1 MGDGRLYEHSE
12 EQVEID
18 ARLSEFGEGVDG
30 VAVSCSSE
38 FDVGNNNI
46 KKYGAG
52 FPDDVFMQVIDGAK
66 IRGLT
71 SESYFNYPD
80 VGNIEG
86 GLRKLKYIDKSLI
99 DYKKE
104 RNKYDMTDMIVDF
117 NKKHYDLMPDFDVV
131 IVDEAQDLSWLQW
144 KMVERV
150 LTKAKRVYIA
160 GDDDQ
165 AIYRWAGAR
174 PEFLMNM
181 DGTRTILNKSYRL
194 AE

>member
-1 MGDGRLYEHSE
+1 M
-12 EQVEID
+12 
-18 ARLSEFGEGVDG
+18 
-30 VAVSCSSE
+30 
-38 FDVGNNNI
+38 
-46 KKYGAG
+46 
-52 FPDDVFMQVIDGAK
+52 
-66 IRGLT
+66 
-71 SESYFNYPD
+71 
-80 VGNIEG
+80 
-86 GLRKLKYIDKSLI
+86 
-99 DYKKE
+99 E

-117 NKKHYDLMPDFDVV
+117 NKKHYDLMPNFDVV

-150 LTKAKRVYIA
+150 VTNAKRVYIA

-194 AE
+194 SRVYTCKSKQIN